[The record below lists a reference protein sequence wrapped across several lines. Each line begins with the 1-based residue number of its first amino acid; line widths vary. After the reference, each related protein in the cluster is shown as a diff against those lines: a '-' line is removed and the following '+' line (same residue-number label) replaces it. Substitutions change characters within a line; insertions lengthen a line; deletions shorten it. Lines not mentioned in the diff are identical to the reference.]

1 MKKSQ
6 NSILRF
12 SSRLFSVLLALMLV
26 GVVFVPA
33 VAAENVKLTTEDYQ
47 MELISTSGTTKEYM
61 VYSDAE
67 KTKPAYFV
75 RSEQVVI
82 DGKLVNTAKIYEVD
96 ENGNVRS
103 EIVIGVDSYW
113 WFDVLGGLRIHICP
127 IDMMVLKTGSPIA
140 VTQLIKF
147 IGGVS
152 GLALFAISLITKA
165 IIYACSE
172 PFLNSDDSLDVY
184 ISQENLSSIPS
195 SFSLMGGQVVYVW
208 LGDYEVPFII

>member
-67 KTKPAYFV
+67 KTKPVYFV
-75 RSEQVVI
+75 RSI
-82 DGKLVNTAKIYEVD
+82 
-96 ENGNVRS
+96 
-103 EIVIGVDSYW
+103 
-113 WFDVLGGLRIHICP
+113 
-127 IDMMVLKTGSPIA
+127 
-140 VTQLIKF
+140 
-147 IGGVS
+147 
-152 GLALFAISLITKA
+152 
-165 IIYACSE
+165 
-172 PFLNSDDSLDVY
+172 
-184 ISQENLSSIPS
+184 
-195 SFSLMGGQVVYVW
+195 
-208 LGDYEVPFII
+208 